1 MDKLTDWIK
10 AERGRLT
17 KLAIDLDVTP
27 GAIAQW
33 RKVPAER
40 VRAVSSATGIKPHEL
55 RPDIFS
61 QPEPAQ

>member
-1 MDKLTDWIK
+1 MDKLTTWIK

-17 KLAIDLDVTP
+17 KLAIDLRVTP

-40 VRAVSSATGIKPHEL
+40 VKSVSEATGIKPHEL

>member
-1 MDKLTDWIK
+1 MEKLTNWIK

-17 KLAIDLDVTP
+17 KLAIALRVTP

-40 VRAVSSATGIKPHEL
+40 VKSVSQVTGIEPHNL
-55 RPDIFS
+55 RPDIF
-61 QPEPAQ
+61 EPAQ